1 MTKYSNVTESTK
13 LNITQHD
20 DVPNN
25 IQQVQVKFPPDGIN
39 YVQSYL
45 SCNKC
50 HSKVIDSDKKII
62 KCSECGLTQLKT
74 KCRNKVM
81 ASILTITAKD
91 TMSLNIFDDIIKQL
105 YAIKREQNADFKK
118 EFPDLND
125 DDITELIL
133 TVEATVV
140 FKDKSAKEVIRS
152 V

>member
-1 MTKYSNVTESTK
+1 
-13 LNITQHD
+13 
-20 DVPNN
+20 
-25 IQQVQVKFPPDGIN
+25 
-39 YVQSYL
+39 
-45 SCNKC
+45 
-50 HSKVIDSDKKII
+50 
-62 KCSECGLTQLKT
+62 
-74 KCRNKVM
+74 M

-105 YAIKREQNADFKK
+105 YAIKREQDPDFEK

-140 FKDKSAKEVIRS
+140 FKDKSDKEVIAS

>member
-1 MTKYSNVTESTK
+1 
-13 LNITQHD
+13 
-20 DVPNN
+20 
-25 IQQVQVKFPPDGIN
+25 
-39 YVQSYL
+39 
-45 SCNKC
+45 
-50 HSKVIDSDKKII
+50 
-62 KCSECGLTQLKT
+62 
-74 KCRNKVM
+74 M

-105 YAIKREQNADFKK
+105 YAIKREQDPDFEK

-140 FKDKSAKEVIRS
+140 FKDKSAKEVVAS